1 MALPQTSSNVIAGWV
16 AIRYRLRG
24 PNLSVCNGAT
34 SGLDAVAWARNL
46 IIAGRAEAA
55 VVVGVE
61 PAGDVVTRVL
71 GQQSTDAAVAVVLEP
86 ADAAAS
92 RGARPR
98 ATITGYARARNLAAA
113 LVGAGATEEGP
124 VGLWLADEAEAA
136 GTGASHLLA
145 ARRRIDLESQLGP
158 LSGALGVLQCA
169 AAAAYLE
176 GGTRQR
182 SGHGRRP
189 PPRRDGRPAADPAA
203 GPSPIHAG
211 TRTTPMITTSVTIEE
226 LRTLIAGVLETEPE
240 EVTDDAHFAHE
251 LDIDSLLMLEI
262 STRVES
268 AFGVPENAVA
278 ASGATTLA
286 ELHAFLT
293 SQLTPEPPTSPLI
306 RPRPVSDPAVRL
318 FLLHHAGGSHLLYRG
333 WAEHFPE
340 DWELCF
346 LEAPGRGTLQALP
359 LIDDCDRLV
368 DYFHAAI
375 APLLDRPF
383 GFFGHSMGALIA
395 YQLTRRLLRQ
405 GEPLPTWLGV
415 SAYGA
420 PRGDADSSPH
430 LMADDEL
437 RAWLRSGDGSPPQ
450 LLDNDDVWR
459 KFAPAFRSDFKL
471 VDTWT
476 PPRSPEPLPV
486 PLTAF
491 TGLHDNMID
500 ENRLVAW
507 RRLTTD
513 FRGLERYDGGHFYL
527 MDHQQRIAAAIMAAM
542 RSAAP

>member
-1 MALPQTSSNVIAGWV
+1 MT
-16 AIRYRLRG
+16 
-24 PNLSVCNGAT
+24 
-34 SGLDAVAWARNL
+34 
-46 IIAGRAEAA
+46 
-55 VVVGVE
+55 
-61 PAGDVVTRVL
+61 
-71 GQQSTDAAVAVVLEP
+71 
-86 ADAAAS
+86 
-92 RGARPR
+92 
-98 ATITGYARARNLAAA
+98 
-113 LVGAGATEEGP
+113 
-124 VGLWLADEAEAA
+124 
-136 GTGASHLLA
+136 
-145 ARRRIDLESQLGP
+145 
-158 LSGALGVLQCA
+158 
-169 AAAAYLE
+169 
-176 GGTRQR
+176 
-182 SGHGRRP
+182 
-189 PPRRDGRPAADPAA
+189 
-203 GPSPIHAG
+203 
-211 TRTTPMITTSVTIEE
+211 TTSVTIEE
-226 LRTLIAGVLETEPE
+226 LRTLIAVVLETEPE

-278 ASGATTLA
+278 ASDATTLA

-293 SQLTPEPPTSPLI
+293 SHLTLETPTSPLI
-306 RPRPVSDPAVRL
+306 RPRPVSNPAVRL

-340 DWELCF
+340 DWELCI

-359 LIDDCDRLV
+359 LIDNCDQLV
-368 DYFHAAI
+368 DYFHVAI

-395 YQLTRRLLRQ
+395 YQLTRRLLHE

-420 PRGDADSSPH
+420 PRGDAGAASSPH

-437 RAWLRSGDGSPPQ
+437 RAWLRSGGGSPPQ
-450 LLDNDDVWR
+450 LLDNNDVWR
-459 KFAPAFRSDFKL
+459 KFAPVFRSDFKL

-476 PPRSPEPLPV
+476 PPRSAEPLPV

-491 TGLHDNMID
+491 TGLHDNLIGED
-500 ENRLVAW
+500 RLVAW

-513 FRGLERYDGGHFYL
+513 FRGLERHDGGHFYL